1 MFFFVQNPD
10 EQPEFPRISRK
21 YFVQFMFLEEQVQP
35 SNLTEKLDANSNI
48 ATDHQDLQSDQN
60 VVFELG
66 PATSDSL
73 HKNTFPAEPLSDSR
87 SPLRDSG
94 SPIPDSRSPIPDRS
108 SIPDRSPIPDSRSPI
123 LDSRS
128 PLPDSNSPLQK
139 TLMKLEKQPPSALIP
154 IVTTT
159 SDWMEDMVLN
169 WTNVVTRSNLLE
181 LRNFTQAGMII
192 SVMEEKVSPKNI

>member
-1 MFFFVQNPD
+1 MFFFFQNPD

-48 ATDHQDLQSDQN
+48 ATDHQGLQSDQN

-73 HKNTFPAEPLSDSR
+73 HKNTFPAEPLFDSR
-87 SPLRDSG
+87 SPLCDSG
-94 SPIPDSRSPIPDRS
+94 SPLPDSRSPIA
-108 SIPDRSPIPDSRSPI
+108 DRSPIPDSRSPI
-123 LDSRS
+123 LNSRS

-159 SDWMEDMVLN
+159 SDWIEDMVLN
-169 WTNVVTRSNLLE
+169 WTNV
-181 LRNFTQAGMII
+181 
-192 SVMEEKVSPKNI
+192 

>member
-1 MFFFVQNPD
+1 MFFFVQN
-10 EQPEFPRISRK
+10 
-21 YFVQFMFLEEQVQP
+21 LEEQVQP

-108 SIPDRSPIPDSRSPI
+108 S
-123 LDSRS
+123 
-128 PLPDSNSPLQK
+128 PLQK

-181 LRNFTQAGMII
+181 LRNFTQAGMMI